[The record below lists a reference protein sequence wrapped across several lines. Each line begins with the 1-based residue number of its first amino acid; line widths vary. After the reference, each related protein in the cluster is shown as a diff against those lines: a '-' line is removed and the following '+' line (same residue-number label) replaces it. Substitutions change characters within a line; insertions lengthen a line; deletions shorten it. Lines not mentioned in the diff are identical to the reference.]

1 MIQFRKWMISPLSAF
16 LPVHPFGFKSN
27 NNPTCVAQMCEN
39 NGQGEW
45 NFLMLKISQRK
56 GNGESNGC
64 RYGMRED
71 PAWYSCVIFRRGLGQ
86 PKDFNGT
93 SAQEDIL
100 MHECEDWKFP
110 PRWGGFIDSH
120 LRLLVDLTLADFQQC
135 DLLVFWNYLLIVELK
150 YNLVQSW
157 KETHRKP
164 RSVSCLFPWIYLSGS
179 QSMAAENWTTDK
191 SFDREQN
198 SMRN

>member
-1 MIQFRKWMISPLSAF
+1 MGDISTVCFPSCPSF
-16 LPVHPFGFKSN
+16 WFQIKQQPM
-27 NNPTCVAQMCEN
+27 CVAQMCEN

-56 GNGESNGC
+56 GNRESNGC
-64 RYGMRED
+64 RYDMKD
-71 PAWYSCVIFRRGLGQ
+71 HPAWYSCVIFRRVRA
-86 PKDFNGT
+86 
-93 SAQEDIL
+93 AQRFQWYQRTKRISWC
-100 MHECEDWKFP
+100 MCEDWKFP
-110 PRWGGFIDSH
+110 LRWGGFIDSH
-120 LRLLVDLTLADFQQC
+120 LRLLFDLTLADFQQC

-157 KETHRKP
+157 NETHRKP

-191 SFDREQN
+191 SFDREEN